1 MLALY
6 KNMKTKNIIALIL
19 KDWKVEMRQKH
30 AIAGILLFVVTT
42 VFIIYKSFNDIG
54 PQTWNILLWLVV
66 LFGGI
71 NAIVK
76 SFVQEKSDTY
86 LYYYTLV
93 SPLEHLLAKLI
104 YNILLLFCLVLIIIG
119 TMTIFSG
126 NPVKDWSLFIQATS
140 LGTIGIG
147 IIFTFVSSISGS
159 AGQNTTMMSV
169 LSLPLVLPV
178 VLTLIKVTSVAM
190 RLMQDSTVGKDL
202 LILAGIDAL
211 LFGMVLFLY
220 PMVWKG

>member
-159 AGQNTTMMSV
+159 AEQNTTMMSV